1 MFESKHES
9 LSILWMNTKH
19 KMYTEVDN
27 NKIFIEP
34 AMLAEDQ
41 FVVIT
46 QGATRKRFGTPIGS
60 VWKEDGIWN
69 VQIDTEHFKN
79 VLRVE
84 EEIIAELV

>member
-27 NKIFIEP
+27 NKIFI
-34 AMLAEDQ
+34 
-41 FVVIT
+41 
-46 QGATRKRFGTPIGS
+46 
-60 VWKEDGIWN
+60 GIWN